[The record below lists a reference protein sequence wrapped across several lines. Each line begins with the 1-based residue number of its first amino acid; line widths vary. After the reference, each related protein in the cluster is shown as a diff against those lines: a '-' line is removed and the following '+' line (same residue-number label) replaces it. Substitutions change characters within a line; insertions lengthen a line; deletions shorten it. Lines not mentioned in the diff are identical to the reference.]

1 MTPTHPTRIGTHRRI
16 ADAIEAGT
24 TEVSGIATRL
34 GMTPASIGIALNKM
48 ADLGYVVRDGTRP
61 RATSTGRG
69 ANLWAIASGAV
80 VPADSGA
87 PARNRTSAET
97 YLSRVV
103 DALRDGPK
111 TRTALIKASSI
122 AWCQL
127 EDVVG
132 FLMASGCVT
141 RTMASTGGRPG
152 FTYRLVHEPASANA
166 LTVRAVPRAP
176 VEPAEEE
183 RYDSASGTFEYA
195 FEPSTEV
202 VACNPAKTTVTLAS
216 CIDGYVD
223 ATGSVPKSPRY
234 ASKCN
239 GCRIGRARRA
249 DYAGSDFEDG
259 DDE

>member
-1 MTPTHPTRIGTHRRI
+1 MTPIHPTRIGTHRRI

-24 TEVSGIATRL
+24 NEVSGIAARL
-34 GMTPASIGIALNKM
+34 GMTPASIGIALGKM
-48 ADLGYVVRDGTRP
+48 ADLGYVIRDGTRP
-61 RATSTGRG
+61 RATNTGRA
-69 ANLWAIASGAV
+69 ANLWAIAPGAV

-97 YLSRVV
+97 YLGRVV
-103 DALRDGPK
+103 DALRDGPQ

-132 FLMASGCVT
+132 FLMTSGCVT

-152 FTYRLVHEPASANA
+152 FTYRLVHEPASDAA

-176 VEPAEEE
+176 AEPADEE
-183 RYDSASGTFEYA
+183 RYDSASGTFEYV
-195 FEPSTEV
+195 FEPSREV
-202 VACNPAKTTVTLAS
+202 VACNPAKTTVALAS
-216 CIDGYVD
+216 CLDGYVNATAMD
-223 ATGSVPKSPRY
+223 A
-234 ASKCN
+234 ASQCN
-239 GCRIGRARRA
+239 SCRIGRARRA
-249 DYAGSDFEDG
+249 AYAGCDFEDG

>member
-1 MTPTHPTRIGTHRRI
+1 MHPTRLGTHRRI

-24 TEVSGIATRL
+24 NEVSGIAARL
-34 GMTPASIGIALNKM
+34 GMTPASIRIALSKM
-48 ADLGYVVRDGTRP
+48 SDLGYVVRDGTCP
-61 RATSTGRG
+61 PVAGNGRA
-69 ANLWAIASGAV
+69 ANLWAIAPGAV

-97 YLSRVV
+97 YLGRVV

-132 FLMASGCVT
+132 FLMTSGCVT

-152 FTYRLVHEPASANA
+152 FTYRLDHEPASANA
-166 LTVRAVPRAP
+166 LTVRAVPRSAI
-176 VEPAEEE
+176 EPAEEE
-183 RYDSASGTFEYA
+183 LYDSASGTFEYA
-195 FEPSTEV
+195 FEPSREV
-202 VACNPAKTTVTLAS
+202 VACNPAKTTVALAA

-223 ATGSVPKSPRY
+223 ATATGQQSP
-234 ASKCN
+234 CN
-239 GCRIGRARRA
+239 QCPTGRARRA

>member
-1 MTPTHPTRIGTHRRI
+1 MDSLTPTHPTRIGTHRRI
-16 ADAIEAGT
+16 ADAIESGT
-24 TEVSGIATRL
+24 NEVSGIAARL
-34 GMTPASIGIALNKM
+34 GMTPASIGIALGKM
-48 ADLGYVVRDGTRP
+48 LDLGYVIRDGTRP
-61 RATSTGRG
+61 RATSTGRA
-69 ANLWAIASGAV
+69 ANLWTLAPGAV

-97 YLSRVV
+97 YLGRVV

-152 FTYRLVHEPASANA
+152 FLYRLVHEPASAAA
-166 LTVRAVPRAP
+166 LTVRAVPRSP
-176 VEPAEEE
+176 TEPAEEE
-183 RYDSASGTFEYA
+183 RYDSASGTFEYT
-195 FEPSTEV
+195 FKPSTEV
-202 VACNPAKTTVTLAS
+202 VACNPAKTTVALSA
-216 CIDGYVD
+216 CLDGYVNATAMD
-223 ATGSVPKSPRY
+223 A
-234 ASKCN
+234 ASQCN

-249 DYAGSDFEDG
+249 AYAGSDFEDG

>member
-1 MTPTHPTRIGTHRRI
+1 MTPAHPQKVGTHRRI

-24 TEVSGIATRL
+24 NEVSGIAQRL
-34 GMTPASIGIALNKM
+34 GMTPASIGIALGKM
-48 ADLGYVVRDGTRP
+48 IELGYVARAGTRP
-61 RATSTGRG
+61 RATGNGRA
-69 ANLWAIASGAV
+69 ANLWSIAPGAV

-87 PARNRTSAET
+87 PSRVRTSAET

-132 FLMASGCVT
+132 YLMASGSVT

-152 FTYRLVHEPASANA
+152 FTYRLVHEPASADA
-166 LTVRAVPRAP
+166 LTVRTVPRALI
-176 VEPAEEE
+176 EPTEEE

-195 FEPSTEV
+195 FKPSTEL
-202 VACNPAKTTVTLAS
+202 VACNPAKTVVALAA
-216 CIDGYVD
+216 CLDGYVNATAMD
-223 ATGSVPKSPRY
+223 A
-234 ASKCN
+234 ASQCN